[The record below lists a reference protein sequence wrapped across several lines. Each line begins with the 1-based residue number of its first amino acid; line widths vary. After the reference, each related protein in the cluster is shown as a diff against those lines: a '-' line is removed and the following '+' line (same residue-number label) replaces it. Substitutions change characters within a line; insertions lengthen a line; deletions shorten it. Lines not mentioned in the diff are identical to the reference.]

1 MSDTEEGT
9 ISPYA
14 FFAFYSL
21 YKHFHPHTKKLIN
34 FDSTLDRTSKKL
46 FPNEA
51 IDYNETHSL
60 FVTWKKKS
68 KQFGSYNDEQEE
80 QEEDGY
86 QLRGCIGTFS
96 APPLYYGLEKYSL
109 IAALEDTRFSPISKK
124 ELPSL
129 KCGCN
134 LLSDYSPIYTTKTG
148 GDIFN
153 WEIGKHGV
161 ELKFKY
167 PKGKG
172 KTLSATFLPD
182 VMVEQK
188 WDKIDTFVNL
198 IQKAGV
204 YDAIEEILEN
214 YDKYFIQVIR
224 YEGHKSVIT
233 YTQFKEK
240 LEEIDDI
247 SE

>member
-21 YKHFHPHTKKLIN
+21 YKHFHPYTKKLID
-34 FDSTLDRTSKKL
+34 FDSTLNHTSKKL
-46 FPNEA
+46 FPDEDV
-51 IDYNETHSL
+51 DYNEKHSL
-60 FVTWKKKS
+60 FITWKKQS
-68 KQFGSYNDEQEE
+68 KQLGNYDDE
-80 QEEDGY
+80 EEDGY

-96 APPLYYGLEKYSL
+96 ASPLYYGLEKYSL

-124 ELPSL
+124 ELPLLS
-129 KCGCN
+129 CGCN
-134 LLSDYSPIYTTKTG
+134 ILSDSSPIYTATTG
-148 GDIFN
+148 GDIFD

-161 ELKFKY
+161 EVRFRY
-167 PKGKG
+167 PKRNGKL
-172 KTLSATFLPD
+172 LSATFLPD

-188 WDKIDTFVNL
+188 WDKLDTFMNL

-204 YDAIEEILEN
+204 YDSMEEILEN
-214 YDKYFIQVIR
+214 YEKYFIQVTR

-233 YTQFKEK
+233 YDQFKSK
-240 LEEIDDI
+240 FKEIDDI